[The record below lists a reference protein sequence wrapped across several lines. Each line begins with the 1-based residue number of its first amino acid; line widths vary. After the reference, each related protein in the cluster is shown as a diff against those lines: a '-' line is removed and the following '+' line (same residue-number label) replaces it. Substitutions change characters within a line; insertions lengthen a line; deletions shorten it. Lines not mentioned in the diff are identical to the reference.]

1 MERFHGCCFRS
12 ARPSSASKP
21 DHGHAGTGIDDGF
34 EIFKVKVDHA
44 VGGQKFSNARDG
56 ADEQFIPDSEG
67 TCNGQVFDAF
77 NFQQAFVR
85 YDKDG
90 IAMLS

>member
-1 MERFHGCCFRS
+1 MVAAS
-12 ARPSSASKP
+12 ALPGPLALP
-21 DHGHAGTGIDDGF
+21 
-34 EIFKVKVDHA
+34 
-44 VGGQKFSNARDG
+44 SNARDG